1 MSETSYFMTAWSRA
15 PASVVRR
22 QDERQSRRA
31 VLERQEEISGARSMT
46 LSELAGEIDA
56 NRHQS

>member
-1 MSETSYFMTAWSRA
+1 
-15 PASVVRR
+15 VVRR